1 MVAPIVNLNGTDKET
16 LLDQLRDAA
25 FAVWM
30 ALGKLTEAE
39 PHARDYVQTRLGA
52 DGFKQAQ
59 KEHMLRL
66 TRLKAVHGELL
77 EIFQA
82 VDNQ

>member
-1 MVAPIVNLNGTDKET
+1 M
-16 LLDQLRDAA
+16 
-25 FAVWM
+25 
-30 ALGKLTEAE
+30 
-39 PHARDYVQTRLGA
+39 QTRLGA